1 VTLQGLSP
9 SSYVETFESV
19 ESLAMIIEVETLDEL
34 RKVLREMKPGTA
46 GGLHYDSYATGE
58 PDELARE
65 LANQLAQETGC
76 EIEFRPDEQ
85 AVWFVKKIDP
95 ADLVET

>member
-1 VTLQGLSP
+1 M
-9 SSYVETFESV
+9 E
-19 ESLAMIIEVETLDEL
+19 IEVETLDEL

-46 GGLHYDSYATGE
+46 GGLHYDSYATLFPPGE

-95 ADLVET
+95 AKKVTPVATAPAHAA